1 MKKILGHILNGVGK
15 FIEVFLNIIIFM
27 VELATSFFNGI
38 KQMLAALFL
47 GGGCLLIFF
56 FLNLIV
62 LYSVTRNKYI
72 MTIIFLSLVVPIL
85 GVKGVSYLKYIQYM
99 ATEYFY
105 DRADYYLLGK
115 KRTFDKISDYGKKY
129 KAHIEELERLRR
141 QKEQEEREKEFEERF
156 NSSFGGTY
164 YTFGDDINFEDLFG
178 EGGFF
183 DAFNRGGYYYNQGN
197 YQGNYGGNQN
207 SSGQNYTGIGFKQ
220 SYEEAIRI
228 LGLTTDADKYEIKL
242 KYRQLAKKYHPDLNK
257 EEGAKEMFQKINNA
271 YEFLSD
277 ENIERYKRIK
287 EQ

>member
-1 MKKILGHILNGVGK
+1 MKKILGHLLNGVGK

-56 FLNLIV
+56 LLNPIV
-62 LYSVTRNKYI
+62 LYSVTRNKYS

-105 DRADYYLLGK
+105 DRADYYLHGK

-228 LGLTTDADKYEIKL
+228 LGLNTDADKYEIKL

>member
-15 FIEVFLNIIIFM
+15 FIEVFLNIIIFL
-27 VELATSFFNGI
+27 VQLATSIFDGI
-38 KQMLAALFL
+38 KQMIAALFV
-47 GGGCLLIFF
+47 GGGCLLVF
-56 FLNLIV
+56 FLLNPIV
-62 LYSVTRNKYI
+62 LYSITRNKYI
-72 MTIIFLSLVVPIL
+72 MTILFLSVVVPIL
-85 GVKGVSYLKYIQYM
+85 GVKGVSYLKYIQYI

-105 DRADYYLLGK
+105 DKADFYLHGK

-129 KAHIEELERLRR
+129 KAHIEELERLKKQR
-141 QKEQEEREKEFEERF
+141 EQEEREKAFEERF
-156 NSSFGGTY
+156 NSAFGGTY
-164 YTFGDDINFEDLFG
+164 YTFGEDINFEDLFG

-183 DAFNRGGYYYNQGN
+183 DAFNQGGYYYNQGSFN
-197 YQGNYGGNQN
+197 QQGNYN
-207 SSGQNYTGIGFKQ
+207 SQGQNYAGIGFKN
-220 SYEEAIRI
+220 SYEEAISI

-277 ENIERYKRIK
+277 ENIEKYKRLK

>member
-1 MKKILGHILNGVGK
+1 MKKFLGHILNGVGK
-15 FIEVFLNIIIFM
+15 FIEVFLNIIIFL
-27 VELATSFFNGI
+27 VQLATSIFDGI
-38 KQMLAALFL
+38 KQMIAALFV
-47 GGGCLLIFF
+47 GGGCLLLLFI
-56 FLNLIV
+56 LNPVV
-62 LYSVTRNKYI
+62 LYSITKNKYI
-72 MTIIFLSLVVPIL
+72 MTILFLSVVVPIL

-105 DRADYYLLGK
+105 DKADFYLHGK

-129 KAHIEELERLRR
+129 KAHIEELERLKKQR
-141 QKEQEEREKEFEERF
+141 EQEEREKVFEERF
-156 NSSFGGTY
+156 NSAFGGTY
-164 YTFGDDINFEDLFG
+164 YTFGEDINFEDLFG

-183 DAFNRGGYYYNQGN
+183 DAFNQGGYYYNQGSFN
-197 YQGNYGGNQN
+197 QQGNYN
-207 SSGQNYTGIGFKQ
+207 SQGQNYAGIGFKN

-277 ENIERYKRIK
+277 ENIERYKRLK

>member
-1 MKKILGHILNGVGK
+1 MKKFLGHILNGVGK
-15 FIEVFLNIIIFM
+15 FIEVFLNIIIFL
-27 VELATSFFNGI
+27 VQLATSICDGI
-38 KQMLAALFL
+38 KQMIAALFV
-47 GGGCLLIFF
+47 GGGCLLLLFI
-56 FLNLIV
+56 LNPVV
-62 LYSVTRNKYI
+62 LYSITKNKYI
-72 MTIIFLSLVVPIL
+72 MTILFLSVVVPIL

-105 DRADYYLLGK
+105 DKADFYLHGK

-129 KAHIEELERLRR
+129 KAHIEELERLKKQR
-141 QKEQEEREKEFEERF
+141 EQEEREKAFEERF
-156 NSSFGGTY
+156 NSAFGGTY
-164 YTFGDDINFEDLFG
+164 YTFGEDINFEDLFG

-183 DAFNRGGYYYNQGN
+183 DAFNQGGYYYNQGSFN
-197 YQGNYGGNQN
+197 QQGNYN
-207 SSGQNYTGIGFKQ
+207 SQGQNYAGIGFKN

>member
-56 FLNLIV
+56 FLNPIV

-105 DRADYYLLGK
+105 DRADYYLHGK

-197 YQGNYGGNQN
+197 YQGNYGGSQN
-207 SSGQNYTGIGFKQ
+207 SQGQNYTGIGFKQ

-228 LGLTTDADKYEIKL
+228 LGLSTDADKYEIKL

>member
-56 FLNLIV
+56 FLNPIV

-197 YQGNYGGNQN
+197 YQGNYSGNQN

>member
-56 FLNLIV
+56 FLNPIV

-197 YQGNYGGNQN
+197 YQGNYSGNQN
-207 SSGQNYTGIGFKQ
+207 SQGQNYTGIGFKQ

>member
-1 MKKILGHILNGVGK
+1 MKKFLGHILNGVGK
-15 FIEVFLNIIIFM
+15 FIEVFLNIIIFL
-27 VELATSFFNGI
+27 VQLATSIFDGI
-38 KQMLAALFL
+38 KQMIAALFV
-47 GGGCLLIFF
+47 GGGCLLLLFI
-56 FLNLIV
+56 LNPVV
-62 LYSVTRNKYI
+62 LYSITKNKYI
-72 MTIIFLSLVVPIL
+72 MTILFLSVVVPIL

-105 DRADYYLLGK
+105 DKADFYLHGK

-129 KAHIEELERLRR
+129 KAHIEELERLKKQR
-141 QKEQEEREKEFEERF
+141 EQEEREKAFEERF
-156 NSSFGGTY
+156 NSAFGGTY
-164 YTFGDDINFEDLFG
+164 YTFGEDINFEDLFG

-183 DAFNRGGYYYNQGN
+183 DAFNQGGYYYNQGSFN
-197 YQGNYGGNQN
+197 QQGNYN
-207 SSGQNYTGIGFKQ
+207 SQGQNYAGIGFKN

-277 ENIERYKRIK
+277 ENIEKYKRLK

>member
-1 MKKILGHILNGVGK
+1 MKKFLGHILNGVGK
-15 FIEVFLNIIIFM
+15 FIEVFLNIIIFL
-27 VELATSFFNGI
+27 VQLATYIFDGI
-38 KQMLAALFL
+38 KQMIAALFV
-47 GGGCLLIFF
+47 GGGCLLVFF
-56 FLNLIV
+56 ILNPVV
-62 LYSVTRNKYI
+62 LYSITKNKYI
-72 MTIIFLSLVVPIL
+72 MTILFLSVVVPIL

-105 DRADYYLLGK
+105 DKADFYLHGK

-129 KAHIEELERLRR
+129 KAHIEELERLKKQR
-141 QKEQEEREKEFEERF
+141 EQEEREKAFEERF
-156 NSSFGGTY
+156 NSAFGGTY
-164 YTFGDDINFEDLFG
+164 YTFGEDINFEDLFG

-183 DAFNRGGYYYNQGN
+183 DAFNQGGYYYNQGSFN
-197 YQGNYGGNQN
+197 QQGNYN
-207 SSGQNYTGIGFKQ
+207 SQGQNYAGIGFKN

-242 KYRQLAKKYHPDLNK
+242 KYRQLAKKYHPDLNN

-277 ENIERYKRIK
+277 ENIERYKRLK

>member
-1 MKKILGHILNGVGK
+1 MKKFLGHILNGVGK
-15 FIEVFLNIIIFM
+15 FIEVFLNIIIFL
-27 VELATSFFNGI
+27 VQLATSIFDGI
-38 KQMLAALFL
+38 KQMIAALFV
-47 GGGCLLIFF
+47 GGGCLLLLFI
-56 FLNLIV
+56 LNPVV
-62 LYSVTRNKYI
+62 LYSITKNKYI
-72 MTIIFLSLVVPIL
+72 MTILFLSVVVPIL

-105 DRADYYLLGK
+105 DKADFYLHGK

-129 KAHIEELERLRR
+129 KAHIEELERLRKQR
-141 QKEQEEREKEFEERF
+141 EQEEREKAFEERF
-156 NSSFGGTY
+156 NSAFGGTY
-164 YTFGDDINFEDLFG
+164 YTFGEDINFEDLFG

-183 DAFNRGGYYYNQGN
+183 DAFNQGGYYYNQGSFN
-197 YQGNYGGNQN
+197 QQGNYN
-207 SSGQNYTGIGFKQ
+207 SQGQNYAGIGFKN

-277 ENIERYKRIK
+277 ENIERYKRLK

>member
-56 FLNLIV
+56 FLNPIV

-197 YQGNYGGNQN
+197 YQGNYSGNQN
-207 SSGQNYTGIGFKQ
+207 SQGQNYTGIGFKQ

-228 LGLTTDADKYEIKL
+228 LGLSTDADKYEIKL

>member
-56 FLNLIV
+56 FLNPIV

-105 DRADYYLLGK
+105 DRADYYLHGK

>member
-1 MKKILGHILNGVGK
+1 MKKFLGHILNGVGK
-15 FIEVFLNIIIFM
+15 FIEVFLNIIIFL
-27 VELATSFFNGI
+27 VQLATSIFDGI
-38 KQMLAALFL
+38 KQMIAALFV
-47 GGGCLLIFF
+47 GGGCLLVFF
-56 FLNLIV
+56 ILNPVV
-62 LYSVTRNKYI
+62 LYSITKNKYI
-72 MTIIFLSLVVPIL
+72 MTILFLSVVVPIL

-105 DRADYYLLGK
+105 DKADFYLHGK

-129 KAHIEELERLRR
+129 KAHIEELERLKKQR
-141 QKEQEEREKEFEERF
+141 EQEEREKAFEERF
-156 NSSFGGTY
+156 NSAFGGTY
-164 YTFGDDINFEDLFG
+164 YTFGEDINFEDLFG

-183 DAFNRGGYYYNQGN
+183 DAFNQGGYYYNQGSFN
-197 YQGNYGGNQN
+197 QQGNYN
-207 SSGQNYTGIGFKQ
+207 SQGQNYAGIGLKN

-242 KYRQLAKKYHPDLNK
+242 KYRQLAKKYHPDLNN

-277 ENIERYKRIK
+277 ENIERYKRLK

>member
-1 MKKILGHILNGVGK
+1 MKKFFGHILNGVGK
-15 FIEVFLNIIIFM
+15 FIEVFLNIIIFL
-27 VELATSFFNGI
+27 VQLATSIFDGI
-38 KQMLAALFL
+38 KQMIAALFV
-47 GGGCLLIFF
+47 GGGCLLVF
-56 FLNLIV
+56 FLLNPVV
-62 LYSVTRNKYI
+62 LYSITRNKYI
-72 MTIIFLSLVVPIL
+72 MTILFLSVVVPIL
-85 GVKGVSYLKYIQYM
+85 GVKGVSYLKYIQYI

-105 DRADYYLLGK
+105 DKADFYLHGK

-129 KAHIEELERLRR
+129 KAHIEELERLRKQR
-141 QKEQEEREKEFEERF
+141 EQEEREKAFEERF
-156 NSSFGGTY
+156 NSTFGGTY
-164 YTFGDDINFEDLFG
+164 YTFGEDINFEDLFG

-183 DAFNRGGYYYNQGN
+183 DAFNQGGYYYNQGSFN
-197 YQGNYGGNQN
+197 QQGNYNN
-207 SSGQNYTGIGFKQ
+207 KSQNYSGIGFKN

-277 ENIERYKRIK
+277 ENIEKYKRLK

>member
-1 MKKILGHILNGVGK
+1 MKKFLGHILNGVGK
-15 FIEVFLNIIIFM
+15 FIEVFLNIIIFL
-27 VELATSFFNGI
+27 VQLATSIFDGI
-38 KQMLAALFL
+38 KQMIAALFV
-47 GGGCLLIFF
+47 GGGCLLLLFI
-56 FLNLIV
+56 LNPVV
-62 LYSVTRNKYI
+62 LYSITKNKYI
-72 MTIIFLSLVVPIL
+72 MTILFLSVVVPIL

-105 DRADYYLLGK
+105 DKADFYLHGK

-129 KAHIEELERLRR
+129 KAHIEELERLKKQR
-141 QKEQEEREKEFEERF
+141 EQEEREKAFEERF
-156 NSSFGGTY
+156 NSAFGGTY
-164 YTFGDDINFEDLFG
+164 YTFGEDINFEDLFG

-183 DAFNRGGYYYNQGN
+183 DAFNQGGYYYNQGSFN
-197 YQGNYGGNQN
+197 QQGNYN
-207 SSGQNYTGIGFKQ
+207 SQGQNYAGIGFKN

-277 ENIERYKRIK
+277 ENIERYKRLK

>member
-1 MKKILGHILNGVGK
+1 MKKFLGHILNGVGK
-15 FIEVFLNIIIFM
+15 FIEVFLNIIIFL
-27 VELATSFFNGI
+27 VQLATSIFDGI
-38 KQMLAALFL
+38 KQMIAALFV
-47 GGGCLLIFF
+47 GGGCLLVFF
-56 FLNLIV
+56 ILNPVV
-62 LYSVTRNKYI
+62 LYSITKNKYI
-72 MTIIFLSLVVPIL
+72 MTILFLSVVVPIL

-105 DRADYYLLGK
+105 DKADFYLHGK

-129 KAHIEELERLRR
+129 KAHIEELERLKKQR
-141 QKEQEEREKEFEERF
+141 EQEEREKAFEERF
-156 NSSFGGTY
+156 NSAFGGTY
-164 YTFGDDINFEDLFG
+164 YTFGEDINFEDLFG

-183 DAFNRGGYYYNQGN
+183 DAFNQGGYYYNQGSFN
-197 YQGNYGGNQN
+197 QQGNYN
-207 SSGQNYTGIGFKQ
+207 SQGQNYAGIGFKN

-277 ENIERYKRIK
+277 ENIEKYKRLK

>member
-56 FLNLIV
+56 FLNPIV

>member
-1 MKKILGHILNGVGK
+1 MKKFLGHILNGVGK
-15 FIEVFLNIIIFM
+15 FIEVFLNIIIFL
-27 VELATSFFNGI
+27 VQLATSIFDGI
-38 KQMLAALFL
+38 KQMIAALFV
-47 GGGCLLIFF
+47 GGGCLLVFF
-56 FLNLIV
+56 ILNPVV
-62 LYSVTRNKYI
+62 LYSITKNKYI
-72 MTIIFLSLVVPIL
+72 MTILFLSVVVPIL
-85 GVKGVSYLKYIQYM
+85 GVKGVSYLKYIQYI

-105 DRADYYLLGK
+105 DKADFYLHGK

-129 KAHIEELERLRR
+129 KAHIEELERLKKQR
-141 QKEQEEREKEFEERF
+141 EQEEREKAFEERF
-156 NSSFGGTY
+156 NSAFGGTY
-164 YTFGDDINFEDLFG
+164 YTFGEDINFEDLFG

-183 DAFNRGGYYYNQGN
+183 DAFNQGGYYYNQGSFN
-197 YQGNYGGNQN
+197 QQGNYN
-207 SSGQNYTGIGFKQ
+207 SQGQNYAGIGFKN

-277 ENIERYKRIK
+277 ENIERYKRLK

>member
-1 MKKILGHILNGVGK
+1 MKKFLGHILNGVGK
-15 FIEVFLNIIIFM
+15 FIEVFLNIIIFL
-27 VELATSFFNGI
+27 VQLATSIFDGI
-38 KQMLAALFL
+38 KQMIAALFV
-47 GGGCLLIFF
+47 GGGCLLVFF
-56 FLNLIV
+56 ILNPVV
-62 LYSVTRNKYI
+62 LYSITKKKYI
-72 MTIIFLSLVVPIL
+72 MTILFLSVVVPIL

-105 DRADYYLLGK
+105 DKADFYLHGK

-129 KAHIEELERLRR
+129 KAHIEELERLKK
-141 QKEQEEREKEFEERF
+141 QKEQEEREKAFEERF
-156 NSSFGGTY
+156 NSAFGGTY
-164 YTFGDDINFEDLFG
+164 YTFGEDINFEDLFG

-183 DAFNRGGYYYNQGN
+183 DAFNQGGYYYNQGSFN
-197 YQGNYGGNQN
+197 QQGNYN
-207 SSGQNYTGIGFKQ
+207 SQGQNYAGIGFKN

-277 ENIERYKRIK
+277 ENIERYKRLK

>member
-1 MKKILGHILNGVGK
+1 
-15 FIEVFLNIIIFM
+15 
-27 VELATSFFNGI
+27 
-38 KQMLAALFL
+38 
-47 GGGCLLIFF
+47 
-56 FLNLIV
+56 
-62 LYSVTRNKYI
+62 
-72 MTIIFLSLVVPIL
+72 
-85 GVKGVSYLKYIQYM
+85 M

-105 DRADYYLLGK
+105 DRADYYLYGK

-197 YQGNYGGNQN
+197 YQGNYGGSQN
-207 SSGQNYTGIGFKQ
+207 SQGQNYTGIGFKQ

>member
-56 FLNLIV
+56 FLNPIV

-105 DRADYYLLGK
+105 DRADYYLHGK

-228 LGLTTDADKYEIKL
+228 LGLSTDADKYEIKL

>member
-1 MKKILGHILNGVGK
+1 MKKFLGHILNGVGK
-15 FIEVFLNIIIFM
+15 FIEVFLNIIIFL
-27 VELATSFFNGI
+27 VQLATSIFDGI
-38 KQMLAALFL
+38 KQMIAALFL
-47 GGGCLLIFF
+47 GGGCLLLLFI
-56 FLNLIV
+56 LNPVV
-62 LYSVTRNKYI
+62 LYSITKNKYI
-72 MTIIFLSLVVPIL
+72 MTILFLSVVVPIL

-105 DRADYYLLGK
+105 DKADFYLHGK

-129 KAHIEELERLRR
+129 KAHIEELERLKKQR
-141 QKEQEEREKEFEERF
+141 EQEEREKAFEERF
-156 NSSFGGTY
+156 NSAFGGTY
-164 YTFGDDINFEDLFG
+164 YTFGEDINFEDLFG

-183 DAFNRGGYYYNQGN
+183 DAFNQGGYYYNQGSFN
-197 YQGNYGGNQN
+197 QQGNYN
-207 SSGQNYTGIGFKQ
+207 SQGQNYAGIGFKN

-277 ENIERYKRIK
+277 ENIERYKRLK

>member
-1 MKKILGHILNGVGK
+1 MKKFLGHILNGVGK
-15 FIEVFLNIIIFM
+15 FIEVFLNIIIFL
-27 VELATSFFNGI
+27 VQLATSIFDGI
-38 KQMLAALFL
+38 KQMIAALFV
-47 GGGCLLIFF
+47 GGGCLLLLFI
-56 FLNLIV
+56 LNPVV
-62 LYSVTRNKYI
+62 LYSITKNKYI
-72 MTIIFLSLVVPIL
+72 MTILFLSVVVPIL

-105 DRADYYLLGK
+105 DKADFYLHGK

-129 KAHIEELERLRR
+129 KSHIEELERLKKQR
-141 QKEQEEREKEFEERF
+141 EQEEREKAFEERF
-156 NSSFGGTY
+156 NSAFGGTY
-164 YTFGDDINFEDLFG
+164 YTFGEDINFEDLFG

-183 DAFNRGGYYYNQGN
+183 DAFNQGGYYYNQGSFN
-197 YQGNYGGNQN
+197 QQGNYN
-207 SSGQNYTGIGFKQ
+207 SQGQNYAGIGFKN

-277 ENIERYKRIK
+277 ENIEKYKRLK